1 MVCFS
6 FKVKLKLRNDDSP
19 QRAQSRLSF
28 LCVLCG
34 RLFTKDLTLFEIL
47 FLGTSASAPS
57 AKRGLSAQIVKHDEY
72 RFLVDCGEGTQ
83 RQILQSG
90 TGFRNLTNILITHGH
105 LDHILGL
112 GGLMSTFMRWEAID
126 ELNIFGG
133 RTTLDRVHDLI
144 YGVVLRGNE
153 APMPLRLN
161 EIKPGMFFEAND
173 FTITAFSVTHR
184 GPDCLGY
191 IFEGKARHP
200 FLAEKANALGVPFG
214 PERRDLVEGKAI
226 TLADGRHIKPEDVLG
241 PLQKGVK
248 VVITGDA
255 GRTDDIFHACKDAD
269 ALVIESTYLD
279 EEAEMAREFSHLTA
293 RQAAELAVKANVKK
307 LIVTHISRR
316 YREKDVLKEAQAI
329 FPNSVVARDFDSFQ
343 IKREEN

>member
-1 MVCFS
+1 M
-6 FKVKLKLRNDDSP
+6 
-19 QRAQSRLSF
+19 
-28 LCVLCG
+28 
-34 RLFTKDLTLFEIL
+34 FEIL

-90 TGFRNLTNILITHGH
+90 TGFKNLNHILLTHGH

-112 GGLMSTFMRWEAID
+112 GGLMSTFMRWEAIE
-126 ELNIFGG
+126 ELDIFAG
-133 RTTLDRVHDLI
+133 RSTLDRVHDLL
-144 YGVVLRGNE
+144 YGVVLRGND

-161 EIKPGMFFEAND
+161 EIKPGLFFETND

-191 IFEGKARHP
+191 VFEGKARHP
-200 FLAEKANALGVPFG
+200 FLADKANELGVPFG
-214 PERRDLVEGKAI
+214 PERRELVEGREI
-226 TLADGRHIKPEDVLG
+226 TLPDGRRIQPDDVLG

-248 VVITGDA
+248 VVVTGDA
-255 GRTDDIFHACKDAD
+255 GRTDDIFPACKDAD

-279 EEAEMAREFSHLTA
+279 EEAEMARQFSHLTA
-293 RQAAELAVKANVKK
+293 RQAAELAIKANVKK
-307 LIVTHISRR
+307 LIITHISRR

-329 FPNSVVARDFDSFQ
+329 FPNTVVARDFDSFQ
-343 IKREEN
+343 IKREE